1 MFPLVLSLAVF
12 LSFQAAIAEE
22 HPPETEAKPLPL
34 LAGRYLRGIVAVSRK
49 LSITARER
57 AAASIR

>member
-34 LAGRYLRGIVAVSRK
+34 LTGRYLRGIVAVSRK